1 MLAWEAIEHLSY
13 RLEDMFFTDVDVE
26 TLDAI
31 AKFAQQGNTYY
42 PDLAANIV
50 SIWEEMKTKA
60 KSVST
65 SDRVAFDRSDV
76 TARIEDFRKMANR
89 QL

>member
-13 RLEDMFFTDVDVE
+13 RLEDERFIDLDVKM
-26 TLDAI
+26 LDAI
-31 AKFAQQGNTYY
+31 AKFAQQGKTYY
-42 PDLAANIV
+42 PRLAANIV
-50 SIWEEMKTKA
+50 SLWEDMKNAKA
-60 KSVST
+60 ADT
-65 SDRVAFDRSDV
+65 SDQVAFDKSDV